1 MLYYRLNQLNKE
13 NNMHIHIIEDKDK
26 QAIEALYF
34 CSDYHHQEFLF
45 QNDNEKKYGK
55 YQGWDGCHELEFD
68 DYCAYCEKKIKG
80 VSGEGY

>member
-1 MLYYRLNQLNKE
+1 
-13 NNMHIHIIEDKDK
+13 MHIHIIEDKDK
-26 QAIEALYF
+26 QAVDALYF
-34 CSDYHHQEFLF
+34 CSDYHHQEFLL
-45 QNDNEKKYGK
+45 QEDNQKKYGK